1 MTKKNI
7 PLLLVLAAILL
18 IALCLGM
25 ASCSGGEQPEGET
38 VPAPVVGTEKRTYTL
53 ILKTEG
59 GKALE
64 DVGVYFY
71 TDSSMTELVWFAKTD
86 AEGKTGFTDLEST
99 GYVAVLDKVPE
110 GYQVEPYY
118 PLTGETTEIILKTD
132 MSDGD
137 LENLSYKLGDV
148 MMNFSVTD
156 ADGNTWVLSDLLSEK
171 KAVVLNFWYLQCA
184 PCRAEFPYLQEA
196 WEQYS
201 DKIALLALN
210 PINEDDVAIQA
221 FAKELGLTF
230 PMAHCDPNW
239 EKAMQLT
246 AYPTTVII
254 DRYGTIA
261 LIHKGSIDEAKVF
274 ADAFEFFTG
283 DSYEQTT
290 VKDIKDLEI
299 KAEGADSSNPIEIGS
314 KTSFDVTLA
323 PGQKVYYHIYRV
335 DGMTLSVSNKYIGA
349 EYNKATY
356 PSGKGLSFTVHC
368 ADTYTPAAVTFV
380 NEGEESQTFTVRL
393 AAQPGSYDS
402 PFKLTLDKEFTTK
415 SEAGNEK
422 GVNYIY
428 TAKKD
433 GAFIIKHVS
442 VSPNVKYDY
451 KVTNENTMEVNYLSI
466 EGNVEEGT
474 VSVKVKKGHK
484 VRLEIG
490 VLKDDSNSI
499 PAATFKSIASMG
511 ESTGDDEVEEEQ
523 ITYAVIV
530 TDQDMIPLSG
540 VFLEARQIATSSGEE
555 VDGEKEKLKATNEA
569 GAAYFTKNAGTFEIL
584 LTVPPG
590 YKANTTEILLTSE
603 RPYASLKLDEDIKE
617 MKSYTVKIMDA
628 QGKPLAGA
636 EVFFANSGKGAVTTD
651 ETGTVTIELQEAK
664 YTVYVTPPTGYVANN
679 NGYPFED
686 GSNELN
692 IVLNEGTDDEGSG
705 SVGELKQYAIT
716 VVDYNGKPQSGVSVY
731 IMKGSAM
738 AGNAKTGSGGTATL
752 SLPSDDY
759 TVTLSGTQ
767 LYYETKLAVLPAGT
781 TELTIKVAPG
791 VSGKVQPL
799 YVGNAYYIYVG
810 GNYVTM
816 QANATNYYI
825 FEPEEPGVYRFS
837 TSDPD
842 AILSYWGG
850 NTSFINDMTS
860 STDYDPSTNSFT
872 RNWKQGNIGGII
884 IVGVTGTED
893 CIIEVTRIS
902 DPILDESDLV
912 PEVYDPVQTPKK
924 FTINKAQGRRLTY
937 VDLEGKTEDYQI
949 VLGSDG
955 YYHLN
960 SATGPLLYINIG
972 PNAPYHSL
980 YYMAGAGGNGVAG
993 NGIKATIYENGV
1005 AVRRIDF
1012 SECMLS
1018 YGECADANYGIYP
1031 LNEDLRYIVQTAGEY
1046 YGWWDSES
1054 SNFWLD
1060 TVENLN
1066 PELGW
1071 MFAIC
1076 YVP

>member
-7 PLLLVLAAILL
+7 PLLLVLAVILL
-18 IALCLGM
+18 IALCLGV

-210 PINEDDVAIQA
+210 PINEDDAAIQA

-274 ADAFEFFTG
+274 ADAFEFFTS

-393 AAQPGSYDS
+393 AAQPGTVNN
-402 PFKLTLDKEFTTK
+402 PHTLKKTGEFTVKVT
-415 SEAGNEK
+415 AGNDQ
-422 GVNYIY
+422 GVYHTY
-428 TAKKD
+428 TPKED
-433 GAFIIKHVS
+433 GLLTVQCTSI
-442 VSPNVKYDY
+442 SPSKVKYGISLTTQKGNATVQRNMEEDGD
-451 KVTNENTMEVNYLSI
+451 TEN
-466 EGNVEEGT
+466 GT
-474 VSVKVKKGHK
+474 VSIPVKKGVK
-484 VRLEIG
+484 VQIVVSTLP
-490 VLKDDSNSI
+490 DDTKSY
-499 PAATFKSIASMG
+499 PAATLKCTLSMG
-511 ESTGDDEVEEEQ
+511 EDTGADEETTQKV
-523 ITYAVIV
+523 TYAVTV

-540 VFLEARQIATSSGEE
+540 VFMDIKKAEEAASGAEE
-555 VDGEKEKLKATNEA
+555 KPVRLSTNEA
-569 GAAYFTKNAGTFEIL
+569 GVAYTTQNAGTYTVV
-584 LTVPPG
+584 LTVPIG
-590 YKANTTEILLTSE
+590 YEAETTQFRLTE
-603 RPYASLKLDEDIKE
+603 DRPYGAVKLNEVVVE
-617 MKSYTVKIMDA
+617 MKTYTITVTDTE
-628 QGKPLAGA
+628 GNPLSGA
-636 EVFFANSGKGAVTTD
+636 LVTIGTGFGTTD
-651 ETGTVTIELQEAK
+651 ETGKVSFELPKAA
-664 YTVYVTPPTGYVANN
+664 YTVYITAPEGYTADAQ
-679 NGYPFED
+679 GYSLEASASALTVKLEKGTSED
-686 GSNELN
+686 GPDTGDKAEY
-692 IVLNEGTDDEGSG
+692 T
-705 SVGELKQYAIT
+705 IT
-716 VVDYNGKPQSGVSVY
+716 VVDYRGKPQSGVMVQ
-731 IMKGSAM
+731 ILKNGVPA
-738 AGNAKTGSGGTATL
+738 AAQKTNSSGVATATL
-752 SLPSDDY
+752 ASADY
-759 TVTLSGTQ
+759 TVSLAFSGTQ

-825 FEPEEPGVYRFS
+825 FEPEEAGVYRFS

-850 NTSFINDMTS
+850 NTSFINEMTS
-860 STDYDPSTNSFT
+860 STDYDPATNSFT
-872 RNWKQGNIGGII
+872 QNWKQGNIGGII
-884 IVGVTGTED
+884 IIGVTGTED
-893 CIIEVTRIS
+893 CIIEVTRIG
-902 DPILDESDLV
+902 DPILDETDLV
-912 PEVYDPVQTPKK
+912 PEVYKPAQTPKK

-937 VDLEGKTEDYQI
+937 VNLEGKTEDYQI

-993 NGIKATIYENGV
+993 NGIKATIYENGI